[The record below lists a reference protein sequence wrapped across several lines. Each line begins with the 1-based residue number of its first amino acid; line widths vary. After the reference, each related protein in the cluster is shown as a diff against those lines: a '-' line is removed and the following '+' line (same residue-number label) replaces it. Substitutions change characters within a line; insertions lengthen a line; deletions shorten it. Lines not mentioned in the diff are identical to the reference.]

1 MFLPPA
7 GWGPSVFLLLP
18 DPVIASV
25 YWHGPRA
32 GRRLL
37 SLPLQSWVWR
47 FVSFRRIPFSWRSI
61 SVAPVRG
68 GTHFLCCCKESKQR
82 KQLFRPAVTRNLG
95 SPLVTGGTRLK
106 SALKHLI
113 GLGSRTV
120 RRPKTLRTLVQ
131 HERASAQ
138 RYALPPGMQGK
149 PTCGKCS
156 EMETAAKK
164 HARTRL
170 TGRPRS
176 GPELF
181 GAEPVRCVVRWFRPC
196 ASQAR
201 LGV

>member
-1 MFLPPA
+1 MCRTCSAFLMFIEV
-7 GWGPSVFLLLP
+7 GVWGV
-18 DPVIASV
+18 
-25 YWHGPRA
+25 GRA
-32 GRRLL
+32 GGGG
-37 SLPLQSWVWR
+37 LPVGLAVGRGILYSC
-47 FVSFRRIPFSWRSI
+47 RSI

-95 SPLVTGGTRLK
+95 SPLVPGGTRLK

-120 RRPKTLRTLVQ
+120 GRPISSRALVQ
-131 HERASAQ
+131 HEMASAQ

-149 PTCGKCS
+149 PKGGDCS
-156 EMETAAKK
+156 EMETLVEK
-164 HARTRL
+164 HAHSRL

-176 GPELF
+176 GLELF
-181 GAEPVRCVVRWFRPC
+181 GAEPVWCAVRWFRPC

>member
-1 MFLPPA
+1 MVRMGCRRFGNTLGFEVFFVVVVVVA
-7 GWGPSVFLLLP
+7 GS
-18 DPVIASV
+18 
-25 YWHGPRA
+25 RCCC
-32 GRRLL
+32 
-37 SLPLQSWVWR
+37 
-47 FVSFRRIPFSWRSI
+47 RIPLSRRSI
-61 SVAPVRG
+61 SIAPVRG
-68 GTHFLCCCKESKQR
+68 GSHFLCCCKESNQR

-95 SPLVTGGTRLK
+95 SPLVTGGTRLM

-120 RRPKTLRTLVQ
+120 CRPKTLRTLVQ
-131 HERASAQ
+131 HEMAPAQ

-156 EMETAAKK
+156 EIETLVAK

-176 GPELF
+176 GLELF
-181 GAEPVRCVVRWFRPC
+181 GAEPVCCVVRCGRPC

-201 LGV
+201 WGL